1 MERMRTRNIPI
12 LSVGLALVSC
22 GPAILVLLGGII
34 GAEIA
39 PTPTLSTLPVAL
51 MVVGTAIFT
60 IPAAMIMKAIGR
72 RRGFS
77 GAAVVAGLA
86 ALLLAYATS
95 QGDFVLFCIGTVFIG
110 VNGAFMVQYRFAA
123 SESVAPQ
130 FAGKAVSYTL
140 LGGVAAGFLGP
151 EIVKWSKDWLPA
163 GLYVGSFVS
172 LAILYGLAALNLSFL
187 KDILPPSSEDQ
198 QAERPL
204 IEIVRQP
211 TYQVAVLAAVV
222 AYGVMVF
229 VMTAAPIQMHNLSG
243 FSLNQTALVIQS
255 HIIAMYLPSLATGV
269 LLERLGLLRVMLMGV
284 ASLMA
289 SVSVGF
295 FSLGFAGYWAT
306 LVLLGLGW
314 NFLFVGAT
322 VLLTRSYL
330 PGERFKAQATND
342 FAVFGVQ
349 ALGSLSAGTI
359 LFVAG
364 WETLT
369 LVTIPFLLLIFLAI
383 LLLRQRLIPATSQ
396 A

>member
-1 MERMRTRNIPI
+1 MRTRNIPI
-12 LSVGLALVSC
+12 LSVSQALASC

-39 PTPTLSTLPVAL
+39 PRPTLATLPMAL

-72 RRGFS
+72 RRGFT
-77 GAAVVAGLA
+77 GAAIMAGLA

-95 QGDFVLFCIGTVFIG
+95 QENFLLFCIGTVFIG
-110 VNGAFMVQYRFAA
+110 ANGAFMVQYRFAA

-130 FAGKAVSYTL
+130 FAGKAVSFTL

-163 GLYVGSFVS
+163 AGLYVGSFVS
-172 LAILYGLAALNLSFL
+172 LAILYALAALNLSFL
-187 KDILPPSSEDQ
+187 KDILLLGFEDQ

-204 IEIVRQP
+204 IEIVSQP

-383 LLLRQRLIPATSQ
+383 LLLRQRLLPAASQ